1 MTVIDLPRIFER
13 PRYLV
18 LAFMAGLS
26 VAAGRSSRLYV
37 DALAAELCSGEGNGA
52 EA

>member
-1 MTVIDLPRIFER
+1 VIVLDIPRMFER
-13 PRYLV
+13 PRHLV

-26 VAAGRSSRLYV
+26 MANGISARLYV
-37 DALAAELCSGEGNGA
+37 DALEAMLCGGAGA

>member
-1 MTVIDLPRIFER
+1 MIVVDIPRLFER
-13 PRYLV
+13 PRHLV

-26 VAAGRSSRLYV
+26 MASGLSARLYV
-37 DALAAELCSGEGNGA
+37 DALETILCDGAGA